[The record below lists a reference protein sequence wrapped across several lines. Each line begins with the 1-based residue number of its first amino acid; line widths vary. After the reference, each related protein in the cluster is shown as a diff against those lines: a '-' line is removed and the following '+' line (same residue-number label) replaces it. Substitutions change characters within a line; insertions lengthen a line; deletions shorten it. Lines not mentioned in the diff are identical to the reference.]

1 MKFYF
6 IRKNL
11 NYRFEQIVVY
21 TNCSESKSHMW
32 RIRLGIHEGYLQ
44 DLSSSPLFR
53 IASEYFGAVVENLPA
68 SAGDARDVGSIPGS
82 GRSFRVGNGN
92 PLQHSCLENPRDGGA
107 WWATVHGVSKS
118 QTRLSTDAK
127 IDKTCVLINMV
138 DYTDWFSN
146 VKLVLHSWDKPYL
159 DMMDCNLHI

>member
-1 MKFYF
+1 MMKFYF

-11 NYRFEQIVVY
+11 NYRFEQSVVY

-68 SAGDARDVGSIPGS
+68 SAGDARDMGSVSGS
-82 GRSFRVGNGN
+82 GRSPAVGNATHSSIPGLSRETWWTVATMGSQRVG
-92 PLQHSCLENPRDGGA
+92 PS
-107 WWATVHGVSKS
+107 
-118 QTRLSTDAK
+118 
-127 IDKTCVLINMV
+127 
-138 DYTDWFSN
+138 
-146 VKLVLHSWDKPYL
+146 
-159 DMMDCNLHI
+159 